1 MSDYPDALLN
11 EMKAIGDVPI
21 TFRAELDRTRLTF
34 GEILDLEVDSVIQLS
49 RPTGE
54 NIDVY
59 AESVLIGWGEI
70 LLVDG
75 ALTIRLADLRDA
87 HLPSLLEDDESQ
99 LEADEENTVH
109 AGT

>member
-1 MSDYPDALLN
+1 MSAHPDALLN
-11 EMKAIGDVPI
+11 EMKALGDVPI
-21 TFRAELDRTRLTF
+21 TLRAELDQTRLTF
-34 GEILDLEVDSVIQLS
+34 GEVLELEVDSVIQLS

-59 AESVLIGWGEI
+59 AENVLIGWGEM

-87 HLPSLLEDDESQ
+87 HPPNLLEEDESQ
-99 LEADEENTVH
+99 PNADEEETVH